1 MFRNIIKAI
10 AGDPNKKDIQRYSSV
25 VDEINALEPEFRKLS
40 DAELTAKTA
49 EFKAHIAEVVKA
61 ATESDPDDDAQ
72 ARRKAEREALEDL
85 LPEAFAAVREAA
97 MRTIGQRHYDVQ

>member
-10 AGDPNKKDIQRYSSV
+10 AGDPNKKDIQRYSTV

-49 EFKAHIAEVVKA
+49 EFKAHIAETVTGA
-61 ATESDPDDDAQ
+61 EDDE
-72 ARRKAEREALEDL
+72 ARRAAERAVLEDL